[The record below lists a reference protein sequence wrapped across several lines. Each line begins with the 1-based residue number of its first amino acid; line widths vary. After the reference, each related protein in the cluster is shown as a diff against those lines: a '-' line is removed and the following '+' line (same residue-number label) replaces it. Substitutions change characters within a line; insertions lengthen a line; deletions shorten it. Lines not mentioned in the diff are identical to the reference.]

1 MIRIVLI
8 GLGTIFLALG
18 VVGVVVPGLP
28 TTPFL
33 LLSAAC
39 YVRSSERLY
48 TRLLNHKVFGKIIRD
63 FRETRSISLRSKVIS
78 IATMWAMILLSIFIF
93 FEILAVEIT
102 ISALG
107 AAGTLVLLLIPTL
120 KKSELDSNDRCANN
134 HSPL

>member
-1 MIRIVLI
+1 MIRFVLI
-8 GLGTIFLALG
+8 ALGTIFLALG

-39 YVRSSERLY
+39 YVRSSQRLY
-48 TRLLNHKVFGKIIRD
+48 TWLLNQKVFGKIIRD

-78 IATMWAMILLSIFIF
+78 IASMWAMILLSIFIF
-93 FEILAVEIT
+93 IENLAVEIT

-107 AAGTLVLLLIPTL
+107 AAGTLALLLIPTS
-120 KKSELDSNDRCANN
+120 KKRRNGFE
-134 HSPL
+134 

>member
-1 MIRIVLI
+1 LVA
-8 GLGTIFLALG
+8 LGTIFLALG

-48 TRLLNHKVFGKIIRD
+48 TWLLNHKVFGKIIRD
-63 FRETRSISLRSKVIS
+63 FRETKSISLRSKVIS
-78 IATMWAMILLSIFIF
+78 ITAMWGMILLSIFVFI
-93 FEILAVEIT
+93 ENKAVEIT

-107 AAGTLVLLLIPTL
+107 AAGTLALLLIPTS
-120 KKSELDSNDRCANN
+120 KKM
-134 HSPL
+134 